1 MSAVEASREALL
13 APGGFRRRRFRII
26 ALVIVL
32 AVTCVPIVRA
42 ADTGFALR
50 LVPGVTLPIAD
61 SADYFTLGAS
71 VDFLADY
78 RLPALPLI
86 GVRLG
91 LGYQF
96 LPIWTGDSAQL
107 LSIAAGPTFSV
118 DLGSFFESSIYGIAG
133 YYRGFLVDGSGIS
146 GGNAYLQGGVR
157 ASFEVTPK
165 VLIELDLNYR
175 NNLQFSQS
183 VSASLGAS
191 YRFLPGRPL
200 ELRDVN
206 FQSVFPV
213 LFKYYDESPI
223 GTATLYNP
231 ASVAAED
238 VTVDVFV
245 QEFMIN
251 PRRAEAPTMLKPGE
265 EVSVDLYA
273 LFADDVLQVTHG
285 TRVSAQITTSYT
297 MDGRTRVDEVSAT
310 LTILDRNALTWDDD
324 RKVLQ
329 FARGV
334 AAWAAQQGYALNSN
348 LQKAMAIMEALR
360 LHGVTYVIDPETPYA
375 ELSGTTET
383 VDFLQFPQQTLRFT
397 AGDCDDLC
405 ILYSAMLESVGVE
418 TAFVTT
424 PRHIS
429 LAFSLGVAPDEARRT
444 FRDADDLIYIGD
456 KVWMPI
462 EVTAMQ
468 SGFDRARTE
477 GARRFRQYDAAGE
490 VGFHPTHEAWAVY
503 EPVGFSEEGVAIAQP
518 DRELVVAA
526 FDAEMERFID
536 REIFDRVTQLERRI
550 ADRGGSPRD
559 HNRLGVLFARY
570 GRVADARAQF
580 EKVIEI
586 DPNDASAMVNIG
598 NLLLL
603 EGRPEE
609 AEQRF
614 TVALELDPER
624 AEAMLGLAR
633 SAWEIGDFSAV
644 RRWYNEV
651 SLRAPTIAERYQ
663 FLDLDAGGSPA
674 AGQVTNE
681 SLLWDEE

>member
-1 MSAVEASREALL
+1 MKMSAVEASREALL

-324 RKVLQ
+324 RKVAAYVTAKDPNVLQ

-360 LHGVTYVIDPETPYA
+360 L
-375 ELSGTTET
+375 
-383 VDFLQFPQQTLRFT
+383 
-397 AGDCDDLC
+397 
-405 ILYSAMLESVGVE
+405 
-418 TAFVTT
+418 
-424 PRHIS
+424 
-429 LAFSLGVAPDEARRT
+429 
-444 FRDADDLIYIGD
+444 
-456 KVWMPI
+456 
-462 EVTAMQ
+462 
-468 SGFDRARTE
+468 
-477 GARRFRQYDAAGE
+477 
-490 VGFHPTHEAWAVY
+490 
-503 EPVGFSEEGVAIAQP
+503 
-518 DRELVVAA
+518 
-526 FDAEMERFID
+526 
-536 REIFDRVTQLERRI
+536 
-550 ADRGGSPRD
+550 
-559 HNRLGVLFARY
+559 
-570 GRVADARAQF
+570 
-580 EKVIEI
+580 
-586 DPNDASAMVNIG
+586 
-598 NLLLL
+598 
-603 EGRPEE
+603 
-609 AEQRF
+609 
-614 TVALELDPER
+614 
-624 AEAMLGLAR
+624 
-633 SAWEIGDFSAV
+633 
-644 RRWYNEV
+644 
-651 SLRAPTIAERYQ
+651 
-663 FLDLDAGGSPA
+663 
-674 AGQVTNE
+674 
-681 SLLWDEE
+681 